1 MSDEKQ
7 PVQYYDLKAAR
18 AHGISDEDILNQLA
32 QTHNYDLAGAREH
45 GVSDSDIL
53 STLVATKPPAEPV
66 TEKESPE
73 IMGGIGATAGVLGA
87 AGDVIYSKGR
97 PLIRMAEK
105 AMGKEPSTPLPKQRA
120 FLDPSAV
127 AEQAI
132 ERRTAPPI
140 DATGSPSAVRNWGV
154 SQHEGEFL
162 GGKEYSEADKIKKE
176 ALAFEKANPG
186 HKVMPGSLLAV
197 PEHEARNV
205 AQKRAELAAQEDALK
220 QAEVQA
226 VAQKRAERLG
236 ERSAL
241 KQQQTKYDVAK
252 GTAGLLGKAVLPIM
266 GGYQLGS
273 QGAQAY
279 NRLTR
284 PDLTARDVLSGA
296 ANVVGAGTGALSMV
310 PSKYRIPAAITSQAA
325 GTLANMLDKRNPRDE
340 IVEEKAAGGSVQH
353 FDIGGSVNYS
363 NPSAGGLSGL
373 LAGNNPTAPTT
384 PPAYTPMPATL
395 AEYQVQRGNGPMAAV
410 VDPWAGT
417 TDASGAWVRNPDQ
430 NAAYAAYAAQQ
441 NATQGGQIPA
451 TPTTGGGLSG
461 LLAGN
466 NPTTPTVPAI
476 INSTTSQ
483 LPSNW
488 QQTYTGPSAAMVGW
502 QPDIQQYAANN
513 NAGFT
518 LSTPA
523 PKVNNIP
530 VTPKP
535 VPVPVAPKVNNIPVT
550 PRPVPVSVA
559 PVNTNQPIITKAP
572 FINRGARPSILN
584 PFNFRR
590 R

>member
-18 AHGISDEDILNQLA
+18 ASGISDEDILNQLA

-53 STLVATKPPAEPV
+53 STLIATKPPAEPV
-66 TEKESPE
+66 IEKESPE

-97 PLIRMAEK
+97 PLIRLAEK
-105 AMGKEPSTPLPKQRA
+105 AMGREPSIPLPKQRA

-132 ERRTAPPI
+132 ARRTAPSV
-140 DATGSPSAVRNWGV
+140 DVTGSPSAVRNWGV

-252 GTAGLLGKAVLPIM
+252 KTSGLLGKVALPIV

-296 ANVVGAGTGALSMV
+296 TNVVGAGTGALSMV
-310 PSKYRIPAAITSQAA
+310 PNTYINIKGVKIPTRIPAAIASQAA
-325 GTLANMLDKRNPRDE
+325 GTLANILDKRNPRDE
-340 IVEEKAAGGSVQH
+340 IVEEKAAGGKVGTLVELLNL
-353 FDIGGSVNYS
+353 IKNKGGTAAAKRLEKAADLVPNLEHQYQPQALQRAFTGDNAQAVMVM
-363 NPSAGGLSGL
+363 NPKDF
-373 LAGNNPTAPTT
+373 
-384 PPAYTPMPATL
+384 
-395 AEYQVQRGNGPMAAV
+395 EK
-410 VDPWAGT
+410 
-417 TDASGAWVRNPDQ
+417 
-430 NAAYAAYAAQQ
+430 YAAPIDTGYKSSVMQTYGIGDPEKYGGY
-441 NATQGGQIPA
+441 NAMPKGTYQDYLDYLGKFTRPD
-451 TPTTGGGLSG
+451 GGGLSDVPYLQLGQELNSSFPAVLGHEGRHRTAALEKLGDQSTLVRMMPRAALREPFPRRSQEEYLKALTEQIGQKPFVKPQVFKDDAGKDVRRG
-461 LLAGN
+461 LIEFPEMFKKG
-466 NPTTPTVPAI
+466 
-476 INSTTSQ
+476 
-483 LPSNW
+483 
-488 QQTYTGPSAAMVGW
+488 G
-502 QPDIQQYAANN
+502 
-513 NAGFT
+513 
-518 LSTPA
+518 
-523 PKVNNIP
+523 K
-530 VTPKP
+530 
-535 VPVPVAPKVNNIPVT
+535 
-550 PRPVPVSVA
+550 
-559 PVNTNQPIITKAP
+559 TKKK
-572 FINRGARPSILN
+572 
-584 PFNFRR
+584 
-590 R
+590 

>member
-18 AHGISDEDILNQLA
+18 ASGISDEDILNQLA

-45 GVSDSDIL
+45 GVPDSDIL
-53 STLVATKPPAEPV
+53 STLAATKPPAEPV
-66 TEKESPE
+66 IEKESPE

-105 AMGKEPSTPLPKQRA
+105 AMGREPSTPLPKQRA

-132 ERRTAPPI
+132 ERRTVPSV
-140 DATGSPSAVRNWGV
+140 DVTGSPNAVRNWGV

-186 HKVMPGSLLAV
+186 QKVMPGSLLAV

-252 GTAGLLGKAVLPIM
+252 GTAGLLGKAVLPIV

-296 ANVVGAGTGALSMV
+296 TNVVGAGTGALSMV
-310 PSKYRIPAAITSQAA
+310 PSKYRIPAAIASQAA

-340 IVEEKAAGGSVQH
+340 IVEEKAAGGSIQGYA
-353 FDIGGSVNYS
+353 DGGNV
-363 NPSAGGLSGL
+363 
-373 LAGNNPTAPTT
+373 T
-384 PPAYTPMPATL
+384 
-395 AEYQVQRGNGPMAAV
+395 
-410 VDPWAGT
+410 
-417 TDASGAWVRNPDQ
+417 
-430 NAAYAAYAAQQ
+430 
-441 NATQGGQIPA
+441 
-451 TPTTGGGLSG
+451 
-461 LLAGN
+461 
-466 NPTTPTVPAI
+466 
-476 INSTTSQ
+476 
-483 LPSNW
+483 
-488 QQTYTGPSAAMVGW
+488 
-502 QPDIQQYAANN
+502 PDILSILNMLAMQTPQNYAVGGAVFDPQGSDYDYQTALAHGMGPTGTGENQ
-513 NAGFT
+513 GHWG
-518 LSTPA
+518 
-523 PKVNNIP
+523 
-530 VTPKP
+530 
-535 VPVPVAPKVNNIPVT
+535 
-550 PRPVPVSVA
+550 SVA
-559 PVNTNQPIITKAP
+559 PTSDDERRLHGLPEDSYVVLKGKNHPTFHKAEDAEEK
-572 FINRGARPSILN
+572 RGSKIVKLGDRYYSI
-584 PFNFRR
+584 PK
-590 R
+590 